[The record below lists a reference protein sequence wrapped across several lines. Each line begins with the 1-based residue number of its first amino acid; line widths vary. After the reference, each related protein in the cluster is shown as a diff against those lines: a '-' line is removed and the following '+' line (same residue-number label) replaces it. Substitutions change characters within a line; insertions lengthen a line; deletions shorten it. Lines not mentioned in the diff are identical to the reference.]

1 MNDVLYTDRELF
13 IQIAAGDEKSFRILY
28 DKYWHNIYGMSLTY
42 TKSVAEA
49 QDMVQEV
56 FLKVWEKRANLA
68 EAETPAGFLFTLARN
83 LIISALRKKAVR
95 VLAQNAG
102 LQEEAPLLP
111 DNFLLSDA
119 RIILKQSETAIN
131 KAIASLT
138 PQQQQI
144 FILSRKEGL
153 SHEEISQ
160 RLGINRYTVKNHIVA
175 ALHTLRQQLS
185 KEQILVLL
193 PLFILSGEKL

>member
-1 MNDVLYTDRELF
+1 MNTALYTDRELF
-13 IQIAAGDEKSFRILY
+13 IQIAAGDEKSFRVLY

-56 FLKVWEKRANLA
+56 FLRVWEKRATLA
-68 EAETPAGFLFTLARN
+68 GVETPAGFLFTLARN
-83 LIISALRKKAVR
+83 LVISALRKKAVR
-95 VLAQNAG
+95 ALAQSTDQ
-102 LQEEAPLLP
+102 QEEDSLLP
-111 DNFLLSDA
+111 DNFLLPDA
-119 RIILKQSETAIN
+119 QIILKQSETAID
-131 KAIASLT
+131 KAITRLT

-144 FILSRKEGL
+144 FLLSRKEGL